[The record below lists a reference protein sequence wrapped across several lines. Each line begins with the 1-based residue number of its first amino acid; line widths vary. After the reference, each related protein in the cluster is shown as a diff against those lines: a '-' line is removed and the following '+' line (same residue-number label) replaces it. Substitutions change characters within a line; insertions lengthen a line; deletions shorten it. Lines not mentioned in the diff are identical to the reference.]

1 MDGDRDHVDRMV
13 EAWAASDPDLDASPL
28 EVAGRL
34 LRGAALLEREIEAAL
49 HDLGLSFG
57 DFDVVNTLRRR
68 ADPGGTN
75 PKVLAASALVTTGAM
90 TTRLHRLERAGL
102 IERHPDPADGRA
114 VRVRLTAAGQ
124 DRARAALAA
133 VLDADRR
140 FLAPLTS
147 DDHATLAAGLR
158 RLLLHADPP
167 ERGTTRSE
175 LAEGGA

>member
-1 MDGDRDHVDRMV
+1 
-13 EAWAASDPDLDASPL
+13 LQ
-28 EVAGRL
+28 
-34 LRGAALLEREIEAAL
+34 
-49 HDLGLSFG
+49 DLGLSFG

-114 VRVRLTAAGQ
+114 VRVQLTAAGQ

-140 FLAPLTS
+140 FLAPLTG

-158 RLLLHADPP
+158 RLLLHADSPA
-167 ERGTTRSE
+167 T
-175 LAEGGA
+175 